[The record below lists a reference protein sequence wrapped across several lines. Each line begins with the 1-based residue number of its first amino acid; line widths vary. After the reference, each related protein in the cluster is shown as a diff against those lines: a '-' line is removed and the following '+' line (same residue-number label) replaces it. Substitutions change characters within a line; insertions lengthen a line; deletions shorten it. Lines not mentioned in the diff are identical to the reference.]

1 MYSYS
6 IVNWNQPKID
16 LTSKWDVVTWMV
28 TSVAIWSPQRGQV
41 CISMGISQTRHVLN
55 TAINSWC
62 DYVPLNLHLWALQVG
77 CTHVIFPPRITF
89 HRARLIKRVQSQKF
103 GSKPN
108 SLAQNP
114 PSVPQHPPLS
124 AWLSWI
130 CKWIDI
136 ENVRCRST
144 RAQCPISPTSLLK
157 TWVRGEGGYVIQA
170 RWVIRIIINYPM
182 SYGTM

>member
-6 IVNWNQPKID
+6 IVNRNQPKID
-16 LTSKWDVVTWMV
+16 LTTKWDVVTWMV

-136 ENVRCRST
+136 ENVRCRRRLAWHIHT
-144 RAQCPISPTSLLK
+144 MPNFANVVTQN
-157 TWVRGEGGYVIQA
+157 VDEDEEGLWY
-170 RWVIRIIINYPM
+170 VIRIIINYPV
-182 SYGTM
+182 SVII